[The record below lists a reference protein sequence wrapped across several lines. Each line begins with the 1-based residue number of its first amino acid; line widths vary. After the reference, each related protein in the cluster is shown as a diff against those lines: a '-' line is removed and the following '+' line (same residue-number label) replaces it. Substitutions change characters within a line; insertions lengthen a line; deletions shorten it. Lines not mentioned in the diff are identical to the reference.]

1 MSPRI
6 LLVTGSRVLEG
17 SPEQGDALEYLRL
30 AIARFQP
37 TVIVAGDARGPD
49 AWAVEHVAFVEQSS
63 RPIAL
68 RLYSLDSWVTDEKTS
83 TVRRWTTAEKFT
95 PHDRNAAMV
104 RDVAREQRKG
114 AHVRVLGLEAAWST
128 THGTAHTLDKARKA
142 GLAITHITFE
152 RSEGQ

>member
-1 MSPRI
+1 MSGRI

-30 AIARFQP
+30 AIARFLP

-49 AWAVEHVAFVEQSS
+49 AWAVEHVALVEQSP
-63 RPIAL
+63 RAIAL

-114 AHVRVLGLEAAWST
+114 AHVRVLGLEAAWSM

-152 RSEGQ
+152 RSKGR